1 MIVLYVFYLFQSLE
15 LFHGQATVK
24 FFIIYNIFFSH
35 AWIGW
40 QRIVV
45 CKNKR
50 KIQKDDQVN
59 KQALHEPIQDHE
71 QALHEPIQDHEQ
83 ALHDPI
89 KILNRHVM
97 NLSKIMIVSI
107 SSQTAPGKFQ

>member
-59 KQALHEPIQDHE
+59 E

-89 KILNRHVM
+89 QDIEQAVHELIQDIEQAHHEPIQDHDRVY
-97 NLSKIMIVSI
+97 
-107 SSQTAPGKFQ
+107 F